1 MKDSVGLVL
10 NYEILNLR
18 QIQKIKPLKKIFLF
32 VALLFSVG
40 LFAQVNNLSITE
52 VPETLWEEGVLIDVR
67 TPGEWEEGY
76 VPGATLINFYDE
88 DFVEK
93 VSRFSKDKKVLLYCR
108 SGRRSAEA
116 AALLDSLGYKEVY
129 NLEGG
134 YVRWEA
140 AQKKEAPEEKEA
152 PKEKDPQ
159 KAEEGFWGNFVA
171 WLFD

>member
-1 MKDSVGLVL
+1 M
-10 NYEILNLR
+10 
-18 QIQKIKPLKKIFLF
+18 KKIFLF
-32 VALLFSVG
+32 AALLFSAG
-40 LFAQVNNLSITE
+40 LFAQVNNISITE

-67 TPGEWEEGY
+67 TPGEWEEGV

-93 VSRFSKDKKVLLYCR
+93 VSRFSKDKKLLLYCR
-108 SGRRSAEA
+108 SGRRSADA
-116 AALLDSLGYKEVY
+116 SALLDSLGYKEVY

-140 AQKKEAPEEKEA
+140 ARQKEA

-159 KAEEGFWGNFVA
+159 KADEGFWGSFMA